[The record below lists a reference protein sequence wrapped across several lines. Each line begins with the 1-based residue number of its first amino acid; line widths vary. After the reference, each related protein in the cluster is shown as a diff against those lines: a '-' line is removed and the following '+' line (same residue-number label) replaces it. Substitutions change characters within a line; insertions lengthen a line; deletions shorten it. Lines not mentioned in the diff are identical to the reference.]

1 MKYAAEPPP
10 KRARAIEATSQWS
23 HITVTSEDRFIPLTP
38 DNKRASE
45 SSTTKSD
52 RSCSGTSEDE
62 GTGPSKAMEN
72 SEYPPVSGVEPEPRG
87 IKTEDLRLAQSVQVL
102 IQHQPTT

>member
-1 MKYAAEPPP
+1 
-10 KRARAIEATSQWS
+10 
-23 HITVTSEDRFIPLTP
+23 
-38 DNKRASE
+38 
-45 SSTTKSD
+45 
-52 RSCSGTSEDE
+52 
-62 GTGPSKAMEN
+62 MEN